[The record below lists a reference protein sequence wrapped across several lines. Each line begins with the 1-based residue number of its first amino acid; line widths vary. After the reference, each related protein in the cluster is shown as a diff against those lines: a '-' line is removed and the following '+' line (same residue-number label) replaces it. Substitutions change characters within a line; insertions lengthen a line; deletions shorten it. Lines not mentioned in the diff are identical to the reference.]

1 MTNSIALGLAVAV
14 VAALAADV
22 FLNDAQASIF
32 MGKEMLLLIEYLAF
46 WR

>member
-14 VAALAADV
+14 VGALAADV
-22 FLNDAQASIF
+22 FLNDARASVF